1 MEISLLQ
8 GILLAIFAFIFA
20 VDFWLEGLFIFRPII
35 VCTVAGLIVGD
46 VQTGLLA
53 GGLVE
58 LAFAGLTSVGGT
70 VPPDPIM
77 TSIMTVV
84 ISVTTGQNV
93 ATSLGIALPFGLLM
107 QYLGIFSYSIFSYF
121 NPRADRYAKEGNVDG
136 IVKLGLFITTIYA
149 SYFLVVAFLSTY
161 VMQDAMVSLVNAMPQ
176 FLIHGF
182 QVAGGLVPAVGFAL
196 LLNVMLKKRYFAYLL
211 AGFLFV
217 CFIPFGNVLPV
228 AVMGLA
234 FALLD
239 YYKDVMGNGK
249 DGEQN
254 EGI

>member
-1 MEISLLQ
+1 MEITLLQ
-8 GILLAIFAFIFA
+8 GILLAIFAFVFA

-35 VCTVAGLIVGD
+35 VCTVAGIILGD
-46 VQTGLLA
+46 LQTGLLA

-84 ISVTTGQNV
+84 ISVTTGHNV
-93 ATSLGIALPFGLLM
+93 ATALGIALPFGLLM

-121 NPRADRYAKEGNVDG
+121 NPTADKYAKKGRVDDIVRLG
-136 IVKLGLFITTIYA
+136 ILITTIYA
-149 SYFLVVAFLSTY
+149 SYFLIVAFLSTY
-161 VMQDAMVSLVNAMPQ
+161 VMQDTMVSLVNAMPE

-182 QVAGGLVPAVGFAL
+182 QVAGGLVPAVGFAM
-196 LLNVMLKKRYFAYLL
+196 LLNVMLKKRYIAYLL

-217 CFIPFGNVLPV
+217 SFIPFDNILPV

-234 FALLD
+234 FALLN
-239 YYKDVMGNGK
+239 YYKTNENNGK
-249 DGEQN
+249 GGEQN